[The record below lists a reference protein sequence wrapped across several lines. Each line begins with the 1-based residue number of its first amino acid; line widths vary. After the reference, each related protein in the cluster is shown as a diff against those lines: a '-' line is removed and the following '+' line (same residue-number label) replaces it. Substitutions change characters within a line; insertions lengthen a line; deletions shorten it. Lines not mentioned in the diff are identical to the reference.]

1 MEWFGTG
8 VCMKVTIEVL
18 PQGDSSI
25 PREIQ
30 TSLYWTFPMK
40 KEVNCSMG
48 GMNFLKETWT
58 GMF

>member
-1 MEWFGTG
+1 
-8 VCMKVTIEVL
+8 MKVTIEVL

>member
-8 VCMKVTIEVL
+8 LCREVTIEVL

-25 PREIQ
+25 PGVISK
-30 TSLYWTFPMK
+30 SLYWTLPMK

-48 GMNFLKETWT
+48 GMNFLRETWT
-58 GMF
+58 SMF